1 MDFAGRFG
9 RQIFKL
15 YEKYPLTLNTLVGG
29 TVYVGGE
36 LITQIAS
43 HRSNDDDPSQ
53 RVSMVDPLCDW
64 RRDFNFSLEHVDWNR
79 IAGIGVL
86 GSVENGVFM
95 LAWYRLA

>member
-36 LITQIAS
+36 LITQIANHHS
-43 HRSNDDDPSQ
+43 GDDSSSQ
-53 RVSMVDPLCDW
+53 KVSIVESLCDW
-64 RRDFNFSLEHVDWNR
+64 RRGFGFSVEHIDWER
-79 IAGIGVL
+79 IKRIGVL

-95 LAWYRLA
+95 LAWYRFA